1 MKLDHL
7 TLAITAVA
15 ALCDCGGRV
24 DDHKPVTVGATQTGN
39 SFAVRNGQ
47 IIGPDGTSFQ
57 ARGLNL
63 YDGQMSS
70 ACAGADCAPLLTL
83 FPKLNM
89 VRLAC
94 FSYQDPSAYQPF
106 VDALTSRGIVVEL
119 EDHTNNAGNNAGG
132 GSGTVFTGQQLTDEL
147 SWYAAIARAYANN
160 PYVWFGTDNEPSEDP
175 SAAALSTWQKQTYDA
190 IRNAGNQNIVMV
202 EMNCA
207 SDPNSC
213 GAGYTST
220 SYSGMTN
227 IVWDMHY
234 YGWLTNF
241 ATDQNAV
248 NMDIAGHAASAQ
260 QLTSADG
267 TVPIL
272 IGEYGNSTNGSDLD
286 ANGMHVVYGV
296 EQSGFGSTA
305 WHYWSYAQQDNV
317 TDGNGNLTSPFGTTV
332 AAFIAAA
339 SAPVQPTAGCAAS
352 PNHSVV
358 TTVGPALCDGSG
370 NAWALTAGGA
380 ITVNGTAAGYAANVI
395 ELAYVDGAIWQQNV
409 SRLWWRW
416 SGGSWTPNEG
426 TSTRPL
432 PGGDCGASANATV
445 VTPGG
450 GPLCD
455 GAGNSWAVTSG
466 GSVTL
471 DGELAGYSANVIA
484 LAYVDGA
491 IWQENASK
499 LWWQYRAGGW
509 SPTNGSS
516 TSPLP

>member
-7 TLAITAVA
+7 ILATTMAA
-15 ALCDCGGRV
+15 ALCGCGGRV
-24 DDHKPVTVGATQTGN
+24 ENNKPVTVAPTQIGG
-39 SFAVRNGQ
+39 SFSVRNGQ
-47 IIGPDGTSFQ
+47 IIGPDGNSFQ

-70 ACAGADCAPLLTL
+70 VCSGADCTPLLTL

-94 FSYQDPSAYQPF
+94 FSYQDPSAYQGF

-119 EDHTNNAGNNAGG
+119 EDHTNNGGNAGG
-132 GSGTVFTGQQLTDEL
+132 GAGTVYTGQLLTDEL
-147 SWYAAIARAYANN
+147 NWYSAIARAYANN
-160 PYVWFGTDNEPSEDP
+160 PYVWFGTDNEPSENP

-190 IRNAGNQNIVMV
+190 IRNTGNQNIVMV
-202 EMNCA
+202 EMNCG

-213 GAGYTST
+213 GAGYTRSL
-220 SYSGMTN
+220 YSGMVN
-227 IVWDMHY
+227 MVWDMHY

-241 ATDQNAV
+241 AVDQNTV
-248 NMDIAGHAASAQ
+248 NHDIAAHAASTQ
-260 QLTSADG
+260 QITSADG

-286 ANGMHVVYGV
+286 ANGMQVVYGV

-305 WHYWSYAQQDNV
+305 WHFWSYAQQDNL
-317 TDGNGNLTSPFGTTV
+317 TDGNGNVTSPYGTTV
-332 AAFIAAA
+332 AAFIAAG
-339 SAPVQPTAGCAAS
+339 SGPVQPSPGCAAS

-358 TTVGPALCDGSG
+358 TTTGPTLCDGSG
-370 NAWALTAGGA
+370 NAWALTSGG
-380 ITVNGTAAGYAANVI
+380 TVTLNGAAAGYSANVI
-395 ELAYVDGAIWQQNV
+395 EIASVDGALWQQNAD
-409 SRLWWRW
+409 RMWWRW
-416 SGGSWTPNEG
+416 SGGSWTPTAG

-432 PGGDCGASANATV
+432 PGADCSASPSATV

-450 GPLCD
+450 STLCD
-455 GAGNSWAVTSG
+455 GAGNGWAVTSG
-466 GSVTL
+466 GVVTIN
-471 DGELAGYSANVIA
+471 GEPAGYSAGVIA
-484 LAYVDGA
+484 LAYVGGA

-499 LWWQYRAGGW
+499 LWWQYSAGGW
-509 SPTNGSS
+509 SPTNGTS